1 MHMCYFCLCVPKDVA
16 KENKRPTGVNI
27 ILRYGVVAVCVQ
39 VAMAAGQVLFQR
51 FYYAKSM
58 VRYPMETTAM
68 ACIALASKIEE
79 APRKIR
85 DVINVFNHIRQVKN
99 GK

>member
-1 MHMCYFCLCVPKDVA
+1 MS
-16 KENKRPTGVNI
+16 PT
-27 ILRYGVVAVCVQ
+27 AVLCVQ
-39 VAMAAGQVLFQR
+39 VAMACGQVLFQR
-51 FYYAKSM
+51 LYYAKSM

-68 ACIALASKIEE
+68 ACVALASKIEE

-85 DVINVFNHIRQVKN
+85 DVINVFRHIRQVKN

>member
-1 MHMCYFCLCVPKDVA
+1 MGGESILFVSIRICFNSILI
-16 KENKRPTGVNI
+16 ENTI
-27 ILRYGVVAVCVQ
+27 ILFQ